1 MKGLF
6 IKMKRIRGFKRDFEL
21 DLLLALDEL
30 THVMD
35 NCCSDVS
42 ILLEMR
48 ERGYFQD
55 AKDDEKIVDMIER
68 YKSNGKDK

>member
-1 MKGLF
+1 
-6 IKMKRIRGFKRDFEL
+6 
-21 DLLLALDEL
+21 
-30 THVMD
+30 
-35 NCCSDVS
+35 
-42 ILLEMR
+42 MR

>member
-6 IKMKRIRGFKRDFEL
+6 IKMKRIRGFKKDFEL
-21 DLLLALDEL
+21 DLLLALDNL
-30 THVMD
+30 THELD
-35 NCCSDVS
+35 NSFYDVS
-42 ILLEMR
+42 ILIEMQ

-55 AKDDEKIVDMIER
+55 VKDDEKIVDMIER

>member
-35 NCCSDVS
+35 NCFSDVS

-55 AKDDEKIVDMIER
+55 AKDDEKIVDMIEK

>member
-1 MKGLF
+1 
-6 IKMKRIRGFKRDFEL
+6 MKRIRGFKRDFEL

-35 NCCSDVS
+35 NCFSDVS

-48 ERGYFQD
+48 ERRWRILYG
-55 AKDDEKIVDMIER
+55 R
-68 YKSNGKDK
+68 